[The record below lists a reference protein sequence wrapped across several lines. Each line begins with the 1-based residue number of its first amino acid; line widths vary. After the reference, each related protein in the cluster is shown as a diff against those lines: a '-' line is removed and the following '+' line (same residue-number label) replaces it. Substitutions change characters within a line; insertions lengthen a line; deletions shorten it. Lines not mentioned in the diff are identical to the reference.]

1 MRIVLELYGPIASKK
16 NRYRAVIG
24 KSGNKKGKAQIVRD
38 RKLNAKLEYLVQ
50 QVPRDAWDLRLL
62 HPTITMQRFCPAESF
77 NQDRDNILVAL
88 MDEVLVRTGIIHD
101 DSDLYNNGDWHI
113 LKTQIADIHKVVLIL
128 ETEE

>member
-1 MRIVLELYGPIASKK
+1 
-16 NRYRAVIG
+16 
-24 KSGNKKGKAQIVRD
+24 
-38 RKLNAKLEYLVQ
+38 
-50 QVPRDAWDLRLL
+50 
-62 HPTITMQRFCPAESF
+62 MQRFCPAESF